1 MRSAIDA
8 AFHLH
13 ARETLIRRRW
23 WIAVLLFFAGLIN
36 YFDRTIVSVALPAI
50 AADLHLGPAR
60 MGVLLSAFFW
70 SYALMQ
76 VPIGW
81 LSDRYNLRWLY
92 PACFAL
98 WSITSGLTGF
108 AGSLGVLLV
117 LRVLLGIGESVYLP
131 GGMKLVSI
139 LFRPKDRGLASGL
152 VNCGTR
158 AGLAFGAPLIASV
171 VVAFGWKNAFF
182 LLGFT
187 SLLWLIPW
195 IAIFPRGA
203 NTAEYGEPGAAK
215 AKRGPIDRSLL
226 GVCVANI
233 GYGYYFYLMVTWLPA
248 YLVQTR
254 HLPLQT
260 AGAYAVIPY
269 LTFALCE
276 PIGGWIADRLVA
288 FGWDE
293 VFTRKVVST
302 TAFFT
307 GILLIPA
314 GLVAGTNASI
324 ILLGGASLVGLST
337 GNLYALVQR
346 ISRGGNVGFS
356 VGLFNLA
363 GNVPGVLAPLVTG
376 LIIAKTGSYF
386 PAFVV
391 AVTILL
397 AVLPPYWLLVKSP
410 GSRNNG
416 NNAGELDAGTPM
428 SI

>member
-1 MRSAIDA
+1 MLSATEA
-8 AFHLH
+8 AFRLQ
-13 ARETLIRRRW
+13 AREILIRRRW
-23 WIAVLLFFAGLIN
+23 WIVVLLFFAGLIN

-76 VPIGW
+76 VPVGW

-92 PACFAL
+92 AACFAL
-98 WSITSGLTGF
+98 WSLTCGLTGF
-108 AGSLGVLLV
+108 AASLGVLLV
-117 LRVLLGIGESVYLP
+117 LRVLLGIGESIYLP
-131 GGMKLVSI
+131 GGMKMVSV
-139 LFRPKDRGLASGL
+139 LFPARNRGFASGL

-158 AGLAFGAPLIASV
+158 AGLAFGAPLIASI

-187 SLLWLIPW
+187 SLVWLVPW
-195 IAIFPRGA
+195 IAVFPRGA
-203 NTAEYGEPGAAK
+203 NTAEFGESGSA
-215 AKRGPIDRSLL
+215 RGEWGRVDRRLL

-248 YLVQTR
+248 YLVQMR
-254 HLPLQT
+254 HLPLQA

-269 LTFALCE
+269 LTFALGE

-288 FGWDE
+288 IGLDE
-293 VFTRKVVST
+293 TFTRKVVI
-302 TAFFT
+302 TASFLT

-314 GLVAGTNASI
+314 GMATSTKATVL
-324 ILLGGASLVGLST
+324 LLGGASLVGLST

-346 ISRGGNVGFS
+346 ISSDGNVGFS
-356 VGLFNLA
+356 IGLFNLA
-363 GNVPGVLAPLVTG
+363 GNLSGVAAPLITG

-391 AVTILL
+391 AVVILL
-397 AVLPPYWLLVKSP
+397 AVLPPYWLMVKTP
-410 GSRNNG
+410 GGQER
-416 NNAGELDAGTPM
+416 
-428 SI
+428 